1 MQMAGNVYAAARRG
15 DLRAVQR
22 QVIARAEFL
31 RVMPHRVWRRTQQFG
46 SADDVRGTS
55 RLRSWPRT

>member
-1 MQMAGNVYAAARRG
+1 MAGNVYAAARRG

-31 RVMPHRVWRRTQQFG
+31 HLVPHRVWWRTQQLG